1 MKGSGLLRLFTL
13 FFLMKHF
20 QYDTRKVTSK
30 YYDKLL
36 LNLSQFT
43 MPSSTL
49 QSKQLRKLLNG
60 LFITMTDFLEGKIYK
75 FYT

>member
-1 MKGSGLLRLFTL
+1 MKGSGLLIFLT
-13 FFLMKHF
+13 FFFNEYF
-20 QYDTRKVTSK
+20 QYDTRKVTLK

-43 MPSSTL
+43 VTSCTL

-60 LFITMTDFLEGKIYK
+60 LFITL
-75 FYT
+75 